1 MYFKRHRRPTRP
13 APAKKTHRE
22 QAELAYRHTSFT
34 KAFGRQRSFIGR
46 SARVNYVNS
55 RFGDCRQIVPRLGNA
70 GSQ

>member
-1 MYFKRHRRPTRP
+1 MYSKSTDARHDRHQPKNSP
-13 APAKKTHRE
+13 GE

-55 RFGDCRQIVPRLGNA
+55 RFGDCRQVVPRLGNA
-70 GSQ
+70 GSC